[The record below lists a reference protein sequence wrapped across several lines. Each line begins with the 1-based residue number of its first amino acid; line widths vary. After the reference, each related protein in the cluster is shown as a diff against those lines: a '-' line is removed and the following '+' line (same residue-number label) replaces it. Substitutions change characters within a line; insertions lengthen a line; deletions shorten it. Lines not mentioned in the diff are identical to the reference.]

1 MEISGVRSKM
11 LMSHM
16 YAPEANRRITY
27 PKSPLMCEKRP
38 RFCEG
43 YHFTGSGWLGMLL
56 MGTTTL
62 PKKLLLLPV
71 PLFLSFWI
79 VISKSP
85 GSIES
90 SGTRNSNCTS
100 KAISLRLIIC
110 RTSLMQ
116 KTRCAMEQECL
127 NNSFSDGNKRQD
139 QIWKFS
145 PSEFQVRIGNSC
157 CICWYAEP
165 CFGGSHAS
173 KDLDLN
179 FVI

>member
-1 MEISGVRSKM
+1 MEISEVRSKM
-11 LMSHM
+11 LTSHM

-38 RFCEG
+38 RFCKG

-71 PLFLSFWI
+71 PLVLSFWI

-90 SGTRNSNCTS
+90 SGTRNSKCTS
-100 KAISLRLIIC
+100 NAISLRLTIC

-116 KTRCAMEQECL
+116 KTLCAVEQECH
-127 NNSFSDGNKRQD
+127 NNSSSHGNKRQD

-145 PSEFQVRIGNSC
+145 PSEFQ
-157 CICWYAEP
+157 
-165 CFGGSHAS
+165 
-173 KDLDLN
+173 D
-179 FVI
+179 